1 VWKGDLI
8 MTISNRQTGSIRALG
23 RIEGY
28 KNDVKILRDVIS
40 QAPMWQPGAALKKQ
54 CDQVLRMIT
63 DLEERFERKLV
74 VTLIGPC
81 GSGKSTLLNAL
92 AEVDGLSEAGNLRPT
107 TRNIVVFC
115 REKSDAGHLSQ
126 VLGTENVETRSSHM
140 AASLNH
146 LILIDTPD
154 TDSNEYEKQIPMVHN
169 AIALSDI
176 LICVFDSENPKR
188 RDHVDFLASYV
199 RFFGGDSLVVVIN
212 KCDRRDE
219 NELKEKIRPEFLE
232 FIEHA
237 WERPVQTVLC
247 ISARRHLRHPGW
259 DPTADPL
266 HDFDQFE
273 ELRQMIFGSFNRPGF
288 VIDRRLENAE
298 SLRDYIF
305 EETRIEVEKDLKKL
319 ESVKEN
325 IHEAET
331 QAIKDALF
339 AFKNDNSRQRFGV
352 NVLLYQKLANRWLG
366 PVGWLIA
373 MWARILIFG
382 TGIAAMFKF
391 GSPFRQLAG
400 MVSSFRHFKESRAS
414 VVETGKIHKVDAALR
429 DYRLS
434 IAKEWPDIAES
445 LVKARFDT
453 SVRRIKD
460 LLPDRDTLGGDL
472 NALWS
477 DSLDNE
483 IEKSSKIMS
492 GFILQIVF
500 NLPVIAVLGH
510 VGWITAR
517 NYFTGSYLS
526 SDFFLHAFLIIGITL
541 FLSFFLFQG
550 CVRLGAGSEKITRN
564 AFEKVKQQIEQFQPL
579 SMNPVSEQIDT
590 VLNLSF
596 SNPPAE

>member
-1 VWKGDLI
+1 

-28 KNDVKILRDVIS
+28 KNDVRMLGDVMN

-126 VLGTENVETRSSHM
+126 VLGTENVETRSSYI

-146 LILIDTPD
+146 VILIDTPD

-169 AIALSDI
+169 AIAHSDI

-232 FIEHA
+232 FIKNA
-237 WERPVQTVLC
+237 WERPVQKVLC
-247 ISARRHLRHPGW
+247 ISARRHLRNPGW
-259 DPTADPL
+259 DLTADPL

-273 ELRQMIFGSFNRPGF
+273 ELRQMIFGAFNRPGF

-305 EETRIEVEKDLKKL
+305 EETRVEVEKDLEKL
-319 ESVKEN
+319 EAVKEN

-331 QAIKDALF
+331 KAVKDALF
-339 AFKNDNSRQRFGV
+339 AFKNNNSRQRFGV

-373 MWARILIFG
+373 IWARILIFG

-445 LVKARFDT
+445 LVKARFDK

-460 LLPDRDTLGGDL
+460 LLPDRDTMDGEL
-472 NALWS
+472 NTLWS
-477 DSLDNE
+477 NSLDNE
-483 IEKSSKIMS
+483 IEKSSEIMS

-500 NLPVIAVLGH
+500 NLPVIAILGH

-517 NYFTGSYLS
+517 NYFTGNYLS
-526 SDFFLHAFLIIGITL
+526 SDFFLHAFLTIGITL
-541 FLSFFLFQG
+541 FLSFFLLQG
-550 CVRLGAGSEKITRN
+550 CVRLAAGSEKITRK
-564 AFEKVKQQIEQFQPL
+564 AFEKVKQQIEQFQPI
-579 SMNPVSEQIDT
+579 SMNPVSEQIDA

-596 SNPPAE
+596 SNRPAE

>member
-1 VWKGDLI
+1 
-8 MTISNRQTGSIRALG
+8 MTISNRQTGLIRALG

-28 KNDVKILRDVIS
+28 KNDVRMFGDVMN

-74 VTLIGPC
+74 VALIGPC

-126 VLGTENVETRSSHM
+126 RLGMENVKTRSSHM
-140 AASLNH
+140 AASLDH
-146 LILIDTPD
+146 VILIDTPD

-212 KCDRRDE
+212 KCDRQDE
-219 NELKEKIRPEFLE
+219 NELKEKILPEFLE
-232 FIEHA
+232 FIKNA

-247 ISARRHLRHPGW
+247 ISARRHLRNPGW
-259 DPTADPL
+259 DPTAEPL

-273 ELRQMIFGSFNRPGF
+273 ALRQMIFGSFNRPGF

-305 EETRIEVEKDLKKL
+305 EETRVEVEKDLEKL
-319 ESVKEN
+319 EAAKEN

-331 QAIKDALF
+331 KAVKDALF
-339 AFKNDNSRQRFGV
+339 AYKNNNSRQQFGV
-352 NVLLYQKLANRWLG
+352 NVLLYQRLANRWLG

-373 MWARILIFG
+373 IWARILIFG
-382 TGIAAMFKF
+382 TGIAAMFRF
-391 GSPFRQLAG
+391 GNPFRQLAG

-414 VVETGKIHKVDAALR
+414 VAETGKSHRVDAAIR

-434 IAKEWPDIAES
+434 ISKEWPDIAES
-445 LVKARFDT
+445 LVKARFDK

-460 LLPDRDTLGGDL
+460 VLPDREILDGDL
-472 NALWS
+472 NTIWS

-492 GFILQIVF
+492 GFLLQMVF
-500 NLPVIAVLGH
+500 NLPVIGILGH

-517 NYFTGSYLS
+517 NYFTGNYLS
-526 SDFFLHAFLIIGITL
+526 SDFFVHAFLTIGITL

-550 CVRLGAGSEKITRN
+550 CVRLAVGSEKITHK
-564 AFEKVKQQIEQFQPL
+564 AFEEVKHQIEQFQPI

-590 VLNLSF
+590 VLNLTF
-596 SNPPAE
+596 SNRSAE

>member
-1 VWKGDLI
+1 

-319 ESVKEN
+319 GSVKEN

>member
-1 VWKGDLI
+1 

-28 KNDVKILRDVIS
+28 KNEVRMLGDIMD

-54 CDQVLRMIT
+54 CNRVLRMIT

-92 AEVDGLSEAGNLRPT
+92 AEVDGLSKTGNLRPT

-115 REKSDAGHLSQ
+115 WQKSDAGNLSQ

-140 AASLNH
+140 AASLDH
-146 LILIDTPD
+146 VVLIDTPD
-154 TDSNEYEKQIPMVHN
+154 TDSNEYKNQIPMVHK

-219 NELKEKIRPEFLE
+219 NELKDKILPEFLE
-232 FIEHA
+232 FIKNA

-247 ISARRHLRHPGW
+247 ISARRHLRNPGW

-273 ELRQMIFGSFNRPGF
+273 ALRQMIFGTFNRPGF
-288 VIDRRLENAE
+288 IIDRRLENAE
-298 SLRDYIF
+298 SLRNYIF
-305 EETRIEVEKDLKKL
+305 EETRGEVEKDLEKL
-319 ESVKEN
+319 EAAKVN
-325 IHEAET
+325 IHKAEAK
-331 QAIKDALF
+331 AVNDALF
-339 AFKNDNSRQRFGV
+339 AFKNNNSRQRFGV
-352 NVLLYQKLANRWLG
+352 NVLLYQRLANRWLG

-373 MWARILIFG
+373 VWARILIFG
-382 TGIAAMFKF
+382 TGIAAMFRF
-391 GSPFRQLAG
+391 GNPFRQLAG

-414 VVETGKIHKVDAALR
+414 VAETGESHRVNAAIR
-429 DYRLS
+429 EYRLS
-434 IAKEWPDIAES
+434 ISKEWPDIAES
-445 LVKARFDT
+445 LVKARFDQ

-460 LLPDRDTLGGDL
+460 VLPDSDLLNGDL
-472 NALWS
+472 STMWS
-477 DSLDNE
+477 DSLDGE
-483 IEKSSKIMS
+483 IEKASKIMS
-492 GFILQIVF
+492 GFLLQIVF
-500 NLPVIAVLGH
+500 NLPVIVILGH

-517 NYFTGSYLS
+517 NYFTANYLS
-526 SDFFLHAFLIIGITL
+526 SDFFVHAFLTIGITL

-550 CVRLGAGSEKITRN
+550 CVRIAAGSEKITRN
-564 AFEKVKQQIEQFQPL
+564 AFEQVKHQIEQFHPI

-590 VLNLSF
+590 VLNLTF
-596 SNPPAE
+596 SNRSEK